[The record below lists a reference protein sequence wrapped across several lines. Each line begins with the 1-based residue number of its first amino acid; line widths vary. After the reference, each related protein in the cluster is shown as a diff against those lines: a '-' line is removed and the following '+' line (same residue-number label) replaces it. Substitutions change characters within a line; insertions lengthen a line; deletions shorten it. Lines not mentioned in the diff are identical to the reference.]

1 MRVLLVNS
9 NLKGDVLAAPPIGL
23 SYVATATERAGHEVE
38 VLDLCFRRN
47 IDQAL
52 KHSIEIFSP
61 DVVGISIRN
70 IDNCNML
77 HPRSYLPD
85 ILHIVR
91 RVRGLTNARIV
102 LGGSGAS
109 LYPEGVLRYLE
120 ADYILVSEGEES
132 FPLLLEKLST
142 GESTEHVPG
151 LGFMNNGR
159 FALTP
164 PRLMSFSQGS
174 ACVGKWVDLRPYQ
187 RMGSSYNIQTRRGC
201 RQKCIYCT
209 YNQLLEGKSLRLR
222 DPLDVVDEIEEAL
235 LRYRPDSFEFVDSV
249 FNDPV
254 DHCAAILEEIASRPW
269 KAQFTAMGVS
279 PRGLTRNFLNLIRRA
294 GFHSFWITP
303 ESASETMISNY
314 RKGFIRED
322 IEKAAE
328 ALRGTDFTVLWD
340 FLIGGPG
347 ETNQTLQ
354 ETIDFIARNLSS
366 TKRPPYY
373 TVNLFL
379 GVRAYPGT
387 ALWDLAVRE
396 GFFAEDSDPLRQLWY
411 LSPSLDLPMALE
423 QMVQAARACPE
434 IISGIDEKFLPLS
447 GVASLVGR
455 FVKVPKLYWRLMYT
469 GNRLIRKPAIRLFFD
484 QERVVNGIREQL
496 RSQGYHTKRS

>member
-38 VLDLCFRRN
+38 VLDLCFRR
-47 IDQAL
+47 DLTQAL
-52 KHSIEIFSP
+52 RHSIERFIP

-85 ILHIVR
+85 ILRIVR
-91 RVRGLTNARIV
+91 QVRGLTDARIV

-120 ADYILVSEGEES
+120 GDYIVVSEGEES
-132 FPLLLEKLST
+132 FPLFLDKLDGGEPLE
-142 GESTEHVPG
+142 EVPG
-151 LGFMNNGR
+151 LGFVRNGR
-159 FALTP
+159 FVLTP
-164 PRLMSFSQGS
+164 PHLMSFRHGS
-174 ACVGKWVDLRPYQ
+174 AYVGKWIDLRPYQ

-222 DPLDVVDEIEEAL
+222 DPVDVAEEIEEAL

-249 FNDPV
+249 FNDPM

-279 PRGLTRNFLNLIRRA
+279 PRGLTRNFLKLLRRA

-303 ESASETMISNY
+303 ESASETMIYNY
-314 RKGFIRED
+314 RKGFVRED

-328 ALRGTDFTVLWD
+328 TLRGSDFTVLWD

-347 ETNQTLQ
+347 ETNQTLR
-354 ETIDFIARNLSS
+354 ETIDFIQRNLSS
-366 TKRPPYY
+366 KKRPPYY

-387 ALWDLAVRE
+387 ALWDLALTE
-396 GFFAEDSDPLRQLWY
+396 GFFTEESDPLRQLWY
-411 LSPSLDLPMALE
+411 LSPSLDLPSALD

-434 IISGIDEKFLPLS
+434 IISGIDEKYLPLS
-447 GVASLVGR
+447 GVASLIGR
-455 FVKVPKLYWRLMYT
+455 FVKVPKLYWRLMYA
-469 GNRLIRKPAIRLFFD
+469 GNRLIRRPAIRLFFD
-484 QERVVNGIREQL
+484 RDSVLNGIREQL
-496 RSQGYHTKRS
+496 RSQGYGSEGN